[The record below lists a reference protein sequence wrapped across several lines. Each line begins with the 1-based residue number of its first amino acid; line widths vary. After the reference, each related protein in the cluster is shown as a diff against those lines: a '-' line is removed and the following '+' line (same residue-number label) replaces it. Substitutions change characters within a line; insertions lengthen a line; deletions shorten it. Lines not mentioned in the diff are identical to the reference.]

1 MLKKLNILL
10 TLILI
15 GCIGFLLFSTYKMN
29 KEETGKRVLIPIRGY
44 KTTFESYY
52 SPVIP
57 SGYLTFQARI
67 IFKDGKK
74 PVYKKE
80 KGQDTY
86 MYPVM
91 QVELRFLKEKVRTVT
106 GGRINPNQMWIST
119 IGRFEKIPQNAEI
132 VFTNPGYEK
141 IVCKVPVYD
150 NYTILPDI
158 IFIKNKE

>member
-15 GCIGFLLFSTYKMN
+15 GCIGFLLFTVYKVN

-57 SGYLTFQARI
+57 SGYITFQGRI

-74 PVYKKE
+74 PVCKKE
-80 KGQDTY
+80 KGRDIY
-86 MYPVM
+86 IYPVM
-91 QVELRFLKEKVRTVT
+91 QVELKFPKEQMRMVSD
-106 GGRINPNQMWIST
+106 GRVNPNQMWIST
-119 IGRFEKIPQNAEI
+119 VGWFKKIPQNAEI
-132 VFTNPGYEK
+132 VFTHTGYEK
-141 IVCKVPVYD
+141 VVCKVPVYD

-158 IFIKNKE
+158 VFIKK